1 MSSLSY
7 TAIQT
12 SVEILIRLSLD
23 DQVTISGDLLVDI
36 EQSLSSLLTA
46 RTEVNEGDT
55 WETLV
60 SFHWVLSNATSSIS

>member
-12 SVEILIRLSLD
+12 SVEMLIRLSFD

-36 EQSLSSLLTA
+36 EQSLYSLLMTVG
-46 RTEVNEGDT
+46 EVNEGDSWIT
-55 WETLV
+55 FV
-60 SFHWVLSNATSSIS
+60 SFHPNVVK

>member
-7 TAIQT
+7 TAVQT
-12 SVEILIRLSLD
+12 CVEILIRLSLD

-46 RTEVNEGDT
+46 RKEVNDGDT
-55 WETLV
+55 WETSV
-60 SFHWVLSNATSSIS
+60 SFH